1 MKEKISGRLHI
12 IRLVIEWI
20 TVDIGRLD
28 GGVEPSPLFNDWLDY
43 RESIRFG
50 SGSFYEIVRD
60 PIIQL
65 QIRPGSGTR
74 LNLNPDPK
82 LAPTKRVIQILNRNF
97 GCLVELVSYE

>member
-50 SGSFYEIVRD
+50 SGLFYKIVRD
-60 PIIQL
+60 PKLDPRQL
-65 QIRPGSGTR
+65 LTTT
-74 LNLNPDPK
+74 DPA
-82 LAPTKRVIQILNRNF
+82 LDPALD
-97 GCLVELVSYE
+97 